1 MDRWDRHVVDAARPW
16 RAVYILPADLDGDGW
31 KDIVTGAWWYR
42 NPGSAGEAW
51 KRSEIGMP
59 LRNMAAI
66 HDFNGDGKPDILG
79 TTGEGSEKS
88 GEFVWARGDGKG
100 KFDVFEASTCHGDFL
115 QGTAIARFDPKGP
128 LTVLLSWHHGDLGQ
142 LGLQQMEVPAKPD
155 ASNWNCRKISDFS
168 KESAIFPRKRS

>member
-1 MDRWDRHVVDAARPW
+1 MMRRTVLLAALAGFVPLTNHAAERRSMDRWERHVIDPARPW

-42 NPGSAGEAW
+42 NPGSAGGTW

-79 TTGEGSEKS
+79 TTGEGSQKS

-100 KFDVFEASTCHGDFL
+100 
-115 QGTAIARFDPKGP
+115 
-128 LTVLLSWHHGDLGQ
+128 
-142 LGLQQMEVPAKPD
+142 
-155 ASNWNCRKISDFS
+155 
-168 KESAIFPRKRS
+168 